1 MLYPVACYIILFKAV
16 RVWWTLVLLDFSF
29 GWLFSN
35 LFDTYPFYHGL
46 IMWQEFQ
53 VNCSLVDINGKI
65 LAGKHGMTRF
75 ALFAWT
81 WLKLLGMNPWW
92 NSSRK
97 NLHQTYTRRFSIFFW
112 KFCMK
117 SPKPAPNIQRP
128 PSWTEVF
135 PAVVFFGVG
144 DNDGEGPYVVC
155 AAVPNGDLGRL
166 ETSGWRRHGGGNW
179 WLRD

>member
-81 WLKLLGMNPWW
+81 WLKFLGMNPWW

-117 SPKPAPNIQRP
+117 SPKPAPNIPKP

-135 PAVVFFGVG
+135 QPLFFL
-144 DNDGEGPYVVC
+144 C
-155 AAVPNGDLGRL
+155 WRQR
-166 ETSGWRRHGGGNW
+166 WRRAIRCLCHGAEWRPWPTWDVWMKAPWRGR

>member
-1 MLYPVACYIILFKAV
+1 MPGICTPNITICQSRCNNPKGSNFKQYWLNISFDSIWSLFHKFLFFEGNSHFQTFVQRTYRKFRQDSWKRSFYMPHPVACYIMLLKAA

-75 ALFAWT
+75 V
-81 WLKLLGMNPWW
+81 
-92 NSSRK
+92 
-97 NLHQTYTRRFSIFFW
+97 SICVNMAKIAGNEPMM
-112 KFCMK
+112 KF
-117 SPKPAPNIQRP
+117 
-128 PSWTEVF
+128 
-135 PAVVFFGVG
+135 
-144 DNDGEGPYVVC
+144 
-155 AAVPNGDLGRL
+155 
-166 ETSGWRRHGGGNW
+166 
-179 WLRD
+179 